1 MHDFHF
7 KKGELHCEEVKVSA
21 IAEAVGTPC
30 YIYSYKTLVD
40 HFNKIKAAFA
50 PVNPVIC
57 FAMKANDSLSVIKA
71 LVDQGAGLDIVSLG
85 ELKKA
90 RMVKVD
96 PQKIVF
102 ASVGKTREEIEEA
115 ITDRILF
122 FNVESL
128 PELERIDQI
137 AKSMGKVASAAI
149 RINPDVQA
157 PTHDFITTGTLKKK
171 FGIDLKTTRQ
181 IFKSR
186 KKYANVNIN
195 GVHIHIGSQ
204 ITSGKPF
211 IGAIKKTVE
220 FINELRSEG
229 IHIEYLDI
237 GGGLGIIYKDEKPQT
252 AQQYADLVLPILKGT
267 GLKIIMEPGRF
278 IVGNAGI
285 FVTKALYLK
294 DNGFKKFLVVDG
306 GMNDLIRPSLY
317 DAYHEIVP
325 VKATKTK
332 KIKVDVVG
340 PICESG
346 DFFAHDR
353 MLPKLN
359 DGDLLALMSAGAY
372 GYVMASNYNV
382 RGRAPEVMVRGD
394 KFEVIT
400 KRETFEDLVSGER
413 IASFLAK

>member
-7 KKGELHCEEVKVSA
+7 KNGELHCEDVNVSS
-21 IAEAVGTPC
+21 IAESVGTPC

-50 PVNPVIC
+50 PVSPVIC
-57 FAMKANDSLSVIKA
+57 YAMKANDSLSVIKA

-102 ASVGKTREEIEEA
+102 ASVGKTKEEIVEA
-115 ITDRILF
+115 INDRILF

-128 PELERIDQI
+128 PELERINEI

-171 FGIDLKTTRQ
+171 FGIDLKTTRH

-211 IGAIKKTVE
+211 VGAIKKTIE
-220 FINELRSEG
+220 FINELKAEG
-229 IHIEYLDI
+229 IYIEYLDI

-325 VKATKTK
+325 VKTTKTK

-353 MLPKLN
+353 MIARIN
-359 DGDLLALMSAGAY
+359 DGDLLAVMSAGAY

-382 RGRAPEVMVRGD
+382 RGRAPEVMVKGN

-413 IASFLAK
+413 IAGFLAK

>member
-7 KKGELHCEEVKVSA
+7 KKGELFCEDVAVSK
-21 IAEAVGTPC
+21 IAQSMGTPC
-30 YIYSYKTLVD
+30 YIYSYKTLTD
-40 HFNKIKAAFA
+40 HFTKIQNAFA
-50 PVNPVIC
+50 PIDPIIC

-71 LVDQGAGLDIVSLG
+71 LVDKGAGLDIVSLG

-90 RMVKVD
+90 RIVRAD

-102 ASVGKTREEIEEA
+102 ASVGKTREEIQEA
-115 ITDRILF
+115 ICERILF

-128 PELERIDQI
+128 PELERINAI
-137 AKSMGKVASAAI
+137 AKEMGKVANAAI

-157 PTHDFITTGTLKKK
+157 ATHDFIATGTLKKK
-171 FGIDLKTTRQ
+171 FGIDLRTTRQ
-181 IFKSR
+181 IFLSR
-186 KKYANVNIN
+186 KKYPNVNIS

-211 IGAIKKTVE
+211 VGAIKKTLE
-220 FINELRSEG
+220 FINELRGEG
-229 IHIEYLDI
+229 VHIEYLDI

-252 AQQYADLVLPILKGT
+252 AQQYADAVLPILKNS

-285 FVTKALYLK
+285 FLTKVLYLK

-325 VKATKTK
+325 VKQTKVK

-353 MLPKLN
+353 MLPALKEN
-359 DGDLLALMSAGAY
+359 DLLAVMSAGAY

-382 RGRAPEVMVRGD
+382 RGRAPEVMVKGSQY
-394 KFEVIT
+394 EVIT
-400 KRETFEDLVSGER
+400 KRETFEDLIRNER
-413 IASFLAK
+413 VAELLK

>member
-7 KKGELHCEEVKVSA
+7 KNGELHCEGVK
-21 IAEAVGTPC
+21 IASIAKSVGTPC
-30 YIYSYKTLVD
+30 YIYSYKTLID
-40 HFNKIKAAFA
+40 HFTKIQNAFA
-50 PVNPVIC
+50 PVNPIIC
-57 FAMKANDSLSVIKA
+57 FAMKSNDSLSVIKA

-90 RMVKVD
+90 KIVKSD

-102 ASVGKTREEIEEA
+102 ASVGKTREEIEGA
-115 ITDRILF
+115 INAGILF

-128 PELERIDQI
+128 PELERINAI
-137 AKSMGKVASAAI
+137 AKSMGKVANAAI

-171 FGIDLKTTRQ
+171 FGIDLKTTFK
-181 IFKSR
+181 IFRNR
-186 KKYANVNIN
+186 KKYPSVNIN

-211 IGAIKKTVE
+211 VGAIHKTVE
-220 FINELRSEG
+220 FIDELRREG

-252 AQQYADLVLPILKGT
+252 AQQYADLVLPILKNT

-285 FVTKALYLK
+285 FVTKVLYLK

-325 VKATKTK
+325 VKQAKSK
-332 KIKVDVVG
+332 RIKVDVVG

-353 MLPKLN
+353 MIPKVK
-359 DGDLLALMSAGAY
+359 DGDLLAVMSAGAY
-372 GYVMASNYNV
+372 GYVMSSNYNV
-382 RGRAPEVMVRGD
+382 RGRAPEVMVKG
-394 KFEVIT
+394 KEFELIT
-400 KRETFEDLVSGER
+400 KRETFEDLIKGES
-413 IASFLAK
+413 IASFLRK

>member
-7 KKGELHCEEVKVSA
+7 KKGELYCEEVPVSK
-21 IAEAVGTPC
+21 IVQSVGTPC
-30 YIYSYKTLVD
+30 YIYSYKTLID
-40 HFNKIKAAFA
+40 HFTKIQKAFA

-57 FAMKANDSLSVIKA
+57 FAMKANDSLSIIKA

-90 RMVKVD
+90 RIVKAD

-102 ASVGKTREEIEEA
+102 ASVGKTREEILEA
-115 ITDRILF
+115 LNARILF

-128 PELERIDQI
+128 PELERINAI
-137 AKSMGKVASAAI
+137 AKETGKVASVAI

-181 IFKSR
+181 IFLSR
-186 KKYANVNIN
+186 KKYSHVNIN

-211 IGAIKKTVE
+211 IGAIKKTIE
-220 FINELRSEG
+220 FINELKCDGVS
-229 IHIEYLDI
+229 IEYLDI

-252 AQQYADLVLPILKGT
+252 AQQYADAVLPLLINS

-285 FVTKALYLK
+285 FITKVLYLK

-325 VKATKTK
+325 VKQTKAK

-353 MLPKLN
+353 MMATLKEN
-359 DGDLLALMSAGAY
+359 DLLAVMSAGAY

-382 RGRAPEVMVRGD
+382 RGRAPEVMVRGGE
-394 KFEVIT
+394 FETIT
-400 KRETFEDLVSGER
+400 KRETFEDLIRNER
-413 IASFLAK
+413 IAGLLK

>member
-7 KKGELHCEEVKVSA
+7 KKGELHCEDVRVA
-21 IAEAVGTPC
+21 DVARAVGTPF
-30 YIYSYKTLVD
+30 YLYSYKTLVD
-40 HFNKIKAAFA
+40 HFIKIQKAFA
-50 PVNPVIC
+50 PVSPIIC

-85 ELKKA
+85 ELRKA
-90 RMVKVD
+90 QIVRAD
-96 PQKIVF
+96 PKKIVF
-102 ASVGKTREEIEEA
+102 ASVGKTNEEIKA
-115 ITDRILF
+115 ALNAGILF

-128 PELERIDQI
+128 PELERINTI
-137 AKSMGKVASAAI
+137 AKSMGQIAHAAL
-149 RINPDVQA
+149 RINPDVAA

-171 FGIDLKTTRQ
+171 FGIDLKTTHQ
-181 IFKSR
+181 IFRSR
-186 KKYANVNIN
+186 KKYPNVNIN

-211 IGAIKKTVE
+211 VGAIKKTVE
-220 FINELRSEG
+220 FIDVLRREG
-229 IHIEYLDI
+229 VAIEYLDI
-237 GGGLGIIYKDEKPQT
+237 GGGLGIIYKDENPQT
-252 AQQYADLVLPILKGT
+252 AQQYADAVLPILKGT

-285 FVTKALYLK
+285 FVTKVLYLK

-325 VKATKTK
+325 VKQTKAK

-353 MLPKLN
+353 LIPKLN
-359 DGDLLALMSAGAY
+359 DGDLLAVMSAGAY
-372 GYVMASNYNV
+372 GYVMSSNYNV
-382 RGRAPEVMVRGD
+382 RGRVPEVMVRG
-394 KFEVIT
+394 KEFETIT
-400 KRETFEDLVSGER
+400 KRETFEDLIRNER
-413 IASFLAK
+413 IAKILQ

>member
-1 MHDFHF
+1 MHDFLF
-7 KKGELHCEEVKVSA
+7 KRGELHCEDVKIAA
-21 IAEAVGTPC
+21 IAKTVGTPC

-40 HFNKIKAAFA
+40 HFTKIQKAFA
-50 PVNPVIC
+50 PVNPIIC

-90 RMVKVD
+90 RIVKVD

-115 ITDRILF
+115 INARILF

-128 PELERIDQI
+128 PELERINAI

-181 IFKSR
+181 IFRNR
-186 KKYANVNIN
+186 KKYPNVNIN

-211 IGAIKKTVE
+211 VGAIKKTIE
-220 FINELRSEG
+220 FISELRRDG

-252 AQQYADLVLPILKGT
+252 AQQYADLVLPILKDT

-325 VKATKTK
+325 VKETKAK

-353 MLPKLN
+353 MIPKVN
-359 DGDLLALMSAGAY
+359 DGDLLAVMSAGAY

-382 RGRAPEVMVRGD
+382 RGRAPEVMVKG
-394 KFEVIT
+394 KEFEVIT
-400 KRETFEDLVSGER
+400 KRETFEDLIKGES
-413 IASFLAK
+413 IASFLTK

>member
-7 KKGELHCEEVKVSA
+7 KKGELHCEDVRISA
-21 IAEAVGTPC
+21 IAKAVGTPC

-50 PVNPVIC
+50 PVDPVIC

-90 RMVKVD
+90 RIVKAD

-102 ASVGKTREEIEEA
+102 ASVGKTRDEIKEA
-115 ITDRILF
+115 INDRILF

-128 PELERIDQI
+128 PELERINAI
-137 AKSMGKVASAAI
+137 AKSMGKVANAAI

-157 PTHDFITTGTLKKK
+157 PTHDFISTGTLKKK
-171 FGIDLKTTRQ
+171 FGIDLKTTRE
-181 IFKSR
+181 IFRSQ
-186 KKYANVNIN
+186 KKYPHVNIN

-211 IGAIKKTVE
+211 VGAIKKTVE
-220 FINELRSEG
+220 FINLLRSEG

-252 AQQYADLVLPILKGT
+252 AQQYADAILPILKGT

-285 FVTKALYLK
+285 FVTKVLYLK

-317 DAYHEIVP
+317 DAYHEILP
-325 VKATKTK
+325 VKGTKAK

-353 MLPKLN
+353 MIAKLKEN
-359 DGDLLALMSAGAY
+359 DLLAVMSAGAY
-372 GYVMASNYNV
+372 GYVMSSNYNV
-382 RGRAPEVMVRGD
+382 RGRAPEVMVRHD
-394 KFEVIT
+394 KFETIT
-400 KRETFEDLVSGER
+400 KRETFEDLIHNER
-413 IASFLAK
+413 IAGFLK

>member
-7 KKGELHCEEVKVSA
+7 KKGELHCEEVKIGV
-21 IAEAVGTPC
+21 IARSVGTPC

-40 HFNKIKAAFA
+40 HFTKIQKAFA
-50 PVNPVIC
+50 PVNPIIC

-90 RMVKVD
+90 KIVKVD

-115 ITDRILF
+115 INARILF

-128 PELERIDQI
+128 PELERINAI

-181 IFKSR
+181 IFRNR
-186 KKYANVNIN
+186 KKYPHVNIN

-211 IGAIKKTVE
+211 AGAIRKTVE
-220 FINELRSEG
+220 FINELRRDG

-252 AQQYADLVLPILKGT
+252 AQQYADLVLPILKNT

-325 VKATKTK
+325 VKETKAR

-353 MLPKLN
+353 MIPKVN
-359 DGDLLALMSAGAY
+359 DGDLLAVMSAGAY

-382 RGRAPEVMVRGD
+382 RGRAPEVMVKG
-394 KFEVIT
+394 KEFEVIT
-400 KRETFEDLVSGER
+400 KRETFEDLIKGES
-413 IASFLAK
+413 IASFLTK

>member
-7 KKGELHCEEVKVSA
+7 KKGELHCEDVKVSS
-21 IAEAVGTPC
+21 IAESVGTPC

-50 PVNPVIC
+50 PVSPVIC
-57 FAMKANDSLSVIKA
+57 YAMKANDSLSVIKA

-102 ASVGKTREEIEEA
+102 ASVGKTKEEIVEA
-115 ITDRILF
+115 INDRILF

-128 PELERIDQI
+128 PELERINEI

-211 IGAIKKTVE
+211 VGAIKKTIE
-220 FINELRSEG
+220 FINELKAEG

-325 VKATKTK
+325 VKTTRTK

-353 MLPKLN
+353 MIAKIN
-359 DGDLLALMSAGAY
+359 DGDLLAVMSAGAY

-382 RGRAPEVMVRGD
+382 RGRAPEVMVKGN

-413 IASFLAK
+413 IAGFLAK

>member
-7 KKGELHCEEVKVSA
+7 KKGELYCEDVRVDA
-21 IAEAVGTPC
+21 IAKSVGTPC
-30 YIYSYKTLVD
+30 YVYSYKTLVD
-40 HFNKIKAAFA
+40 HFTKIKTAFA
-50 PVNPVIC
+50 PVDPVIC

-90 RMVKVD
+90 RIVKAD

-102 ASVGKTREEIEEA
+102 ASVGKTREEIAEA
-115 ITDRILF
+115 INDRILF

-128 PELERIDQI
+128 PELERINAI
-137 AKSMGKVASAAI
+137 AKSMGKIANVAI

-181 IFKSR
+181 IFRSR
-186 KKYANVNIN
+186 KKYTSVNID

-211 IGAIKKTVE
+211 VGAIKKTVE
-220 FINELRSEG
+220 FINELRAEG

-252 AQQYADLVLPILKGT
+252 AQQYADAVLPILKNT

-285 FVTKALYLK
+285 FVTKVLYLK

-317 DAYHEIVP
+317 GAYHEIVP
-325 VKATKTK
+325 VKQTKAK

-353 MLPKLN
+353 MIPNLKE
-359 DGDLLALMSAGAY
+359 DDLLAVMSAGAY

-382 RGRAPEVMVRGD
+382 RGRVPEVMVRRD
-394 KFEVIT
+394 RFEIIT
-400 KRETFEDLVSGER
+400 KRETFEDLIRNER
-413 IASFLAK
+413 IAELLK

>member
-7 KKGELHCEEVKVSA
+7 KKGELYCEDARVDA
-21 IAEAVGTPC
+21 IAKSVGTPC

-40 HFNKIKAAFA
+40 HFTKIKNAFA

-57 FAMKANDSLSVIKA
+57 YAMKANDSLSVIKA

-90 RMVKVD
+90 RIVKAD

-102 ASVGKTREEIEEA
+102 ASVGKTREEIGEA
-115 ITDRILF
+115 INDRILF

-128 PELERIDQI
+128 PELERINAI
-137 AKSMGKVASAAI
+137 AKSMGKVANVAI

-157 PTHDFITTGTLKKK
+157 PTHDFISTGTLKKK

-181 IFKSR
+181 IFRSR
-186 KKYANVNIN
+186 KKYPSVNID

-211 IGAIKKTVE
+211 VGAIKKTVE
-220 FINELRSEG
+220 FINELRGEG

-252 AQQYADLVLPILKGT
+252 AQQYADAILPILKNT

-285 FVTKALYLK
+285 FVTKVLYLK

-325 VKATKTK
+325 VKQTKSK

-353 MLPKLN
+353 MIANLKEN
-359 DGDLLALMSAGAY
+359 DLLAVMSAGAY

-382 RGRAPEVMVRGD
+382 RGRAPEVMVRRD
-394 KFEVIT
+394 QFEIIT
-400 KRETFEDLVSGER
+400 KRETFEDLIRNER
-413 IASFLAK
+413 IAGLLK